1 MVNVLLL
8 KTDGEWIHALAIPLQ
23 DIERLSLRPLK
34 WLRFATFAA
43 VGAKGD
49 LTEAPGGDVVDYENI
64 LLNDLAEDYYFTP
77 EGNAP
82 TLPPTIHY

>member
-1 MVNVLLL
+1 
-8 KTDGEWIHALAIPLQ
+8 
-23 DIERLSLRPLK
+23 
-34 WLRFATFAA
+34 
-43 VGAKGD
+43 
-49 LTEAPGGDVVDYENI
+49 